1 MNHGDLRLVQHRDGS
16 LNIANALS
24 SKKPIKQA
32 KEELHLDL
40 KSIKLSGVDISKYNE
55 ANGILVDAHITEAT
69 SRFKTIDDHMFI
81 GLNSRFEL
89 SLIEKGDTTFI
100 KHKHFVVDT
109 EFDLNDKTKI
119 LNISPTEIQ
128 LEKAT
133 FGFDGSIAL
142 NENVDLDLR
151 FHGNK
156 PNFNL
161 FLALA
166 PEELA
171 PTLEQFD
178 NKGKIYFEA
187 QIKGPSANG
196 QSPTISNLAR
206 NWTKSDLKGPLPT
219 DQNTTF
225 RRHALNCKTSA
236 PNLKRA
242 YLAENS
248 RFRILVLQKLT

>member
-1 MNHGDLRLVQHRDGS
+1 
-16 LNIANALS
+16 
-24 SKKPIKQA
+24 
-32 KEELHLDL
+32 
-40 KSIKLSGVDISKYNE
+40 
-55 ANGILVDAHITEAT
+55 
-69 SRFKTIDDHMFI
+69 MFI

-89 SLIEKGDTTFI
+89 SLIDKGDTTFI
-100 KHKHFVVDT
+100 KHKHFFVDT

-133 FGFDGSIAL
+133 FGFDGSVAL

-151 FHGNK
+151 FHGSK

-178 NKGKIYFEA
+178 NKGKIYHMS
-187 QIKGPSANG
+187 K
-196 QSPTISNLAR
+196 TISEKLGFKRYKNVQVYMI
-206 NWTKSDLKGPLPT
+206 SI
-219 DQNTTF
+219 
-225 RRHALNCKTSA
+225 A
-236 PNLKRA
+236 PKFA
-242 YLAENS
+242 C
-248 RFRILVLQKLT
+248 FI